1 MVWVDLG
8 DLVFYSTSTHSFM
21 IERPT
26 YGSVHRWVVR
36 SRADGRVLHE
46 ATCNGMTRA
55 KAAIKPFIK
64 QYKIKVTGKRKKGRL
79 FMASDGQPYG

>member
-21 IERPT
+21 IERPA

-36 SRADGRVLHE
+36 SRDDGKVLHE

-64 QYKIKVTGKRKKGRL
+64 QYKIKVAGKRKKGRL
-79 FMASDGQPYG
+79 FMASDGQAYG